1 MPAVENILDS
11 LRIDG
16 KLMAYTN
23 EAGLLERSFMI
34 AAFRRDTNLST
45 RPDWVDPANALAELS
60 VLAATA
66 AANASVSSNVC
77 HRSYRI
83 GPTPNLYDIVQ
94 KWAELIVIGDFRWE

>member
-1 MPAVENILDS
+1 MPAAENILDS

-16 KLMAYTN
+16 KLMACTGRT
-23 EAGLLERSFMI
+23 GLPERSLMI
-34 AAFRRDTNLST
+34 AFFRSDSTLFT